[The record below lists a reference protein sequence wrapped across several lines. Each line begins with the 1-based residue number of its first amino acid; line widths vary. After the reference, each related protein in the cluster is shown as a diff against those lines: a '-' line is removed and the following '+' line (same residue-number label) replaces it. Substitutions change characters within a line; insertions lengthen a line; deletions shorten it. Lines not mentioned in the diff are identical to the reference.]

1 MSFPNYIHCEMTD
14 KAVQVY
20 LKSLLDKSTINK
32 KHIVKYLYIDIYT
45 AKKGQERIIP
55 RLSLFILYRMRKHS
69 LWRKALQLY
78 TNVFIKDLV
87 IFRQYTCCPHF

>member
-1 MSFPNYIHCEMTD
+1 MTD
-14 KAVQVY
+14 KDCASIFE
-20 LKSLLDKSTINK
+20 KFFDKSRINK

-55 RLSLFILYRMRKHS
+55 RLSLLLYRMRKHS

-78 TNVFIKDLV
+78 TNVLIKDLV
-87 IFRQYTCCPHF
+87 IFSQYTCCPHF